1 VINRLDRRAPQAI
14 GRRVLGPAAP
24 LESSNPLR
32 EPDSSIKK
40 GVDIQTTAASEL
52 QVPLVE
58 SVGLMVSPCVTEIRM
73 GIGTGRIHD
82 RVKNDVSCSS

>member
-1 VINRLDRRAPQAI
+1 MIDRLDRRAPQAV
-14 GRRVLGPAAP
+14 GRRVPRPAPP
-24 LESSNPLR
+24 LKRSNPLR

-40 GVDIQTTAASEL
+40 GVDIETTAASEL

-82 RVKNDVSCSS
+82 WVKSSVSCSS